1 MLQIN
6 FYPESNKEEYIKA
19 AEDYKDIW
27 EKDGQKIS
35 KLIEKYSGLIFKTL
49 DSSYRRIFQLPS
61 RHLLLGQAVYIT
73 MSIFVILLFF
83 VLNFIWIIFS
93 SALPPLLDMINTTTY
108 FTSAVETIKLCL
120 TYQPV
125 NLLSVAIILAFYL
138 TTVKLFLNI
147 KIIFRYQLLSGVI
160 FCLLWMVARQIFSVY
175 IQHVSEVNIV
185 YGSLSSVIVILM
197 WVFYSSMALLFS
209 IEVMFVLHSG
219 NWRYRW
225 F

>member
-1 MLQIN
+1 
-6 FYPESNKEEYIKA
+6 
-19 AEDYKDIW
+19 
-27 EKDGQKIS
+27 
-35 KLIEKYSGLIFKTL
+35 
-49 DSSYRRIFQLPS
+49 
-61 RHLLLGQAVYIT
+61 
-73 MSIFVILLFF
+73 MSIFAILLFF

-93 SALPPLLDMINTTTY
+93 SALPPLLDMINTTPY
-108 FTSAVETIKLCL
+108 FTSAVETIKLCI

-125 NLLSVAIILAFYL
+125 NLLSVIIILLFYL

-147 KIIFRYQLLSGVI
+147 KIKFRFQLLSGVL
-160 FCLLWMVARQIFSVY
+160 FCILWMVARQIFGVY
-175 IQHVSEVNIV
+175 IQHISEVNIL